1 MRLQIGTATVENSME
16 VPQKTKNWSTIWS
29 SFPSTGYLPQRLET
43 PYLKR
48 YLHNEIHSN
57 TEVPQD
63 THTQAHKSQINNL
76 NLQLKELENEQQ
88 TKPKASR
95 RKTIIQIRAEMN
107 EIMSKAIQKINN
119 QELVLQKAKQNW

>member
-1 MRLQIGTATVENSME
+1 M
-16 VPQKTKNWSTIWS
+16 
-29 SFPSTGYLPQRLET
+29 
-43 PYLKR
+43 
-48 YLHNEIHSN
+48 HNEIHSN

-119 QELVLQKAKQNW
+119 QELVLQKAKQN